1 MGKRKVLVIG
11 WDAADWK
18 AIDPLMDAGM
28 MPNLERMVNSGVRG
42 RLATLDPPLSPML
55 WTSIATGKRPYKH
68 GILGFTE
75 TGPDGKT
82 LRPVTNTHRR
92 VKAIWNIL
100 TQVGKRT
107 HVLGW
112 WPSHPAEPINGVMVS
127 NFYQHAEKP
136 INEPWPMRA
145 GTVHPA
151 ERSGEFA
158 DLRIHPAE
166 LTSAHI
172 APFVPGYE
180 QVDQDKEDGLS
191 SIARILADCSTV
203 HAAATYV
210 LEREEWDL
218 VGVYYDAIDHF
229 KHGFMKFH
237 PPRRPYIPEREFN
250 LYKGVV
256 TAAYRFHDLMLGRLL
271 DLAGEEATVLLL
283 SDHGFH
289 PDHLRPGALPREPAA
304 PAYEHSPYGIFC
316 IKGPG
321 IKQDELVHGASL
333 LDITP
338 TLLTLFGLPT
348 AKDMDGRPLL
358 EVFTDPPELNVIPSW
373 ELVEGECG
381 MHPRNQAADA
391 VSDMDRES
399 LRQLVDLGYVEDPG
413 EDMEQASVRTVR
425 ENRYFLARSYVD
437 GGRHLEALAILEDLF
452 AAAPDQLRY
461 GLQLAQSQ
469 LRLARTAE
477 ARITLE
483 HTRTARAAAHAEER
497 RKMLAAPAP
506 TVKAVAAPPKDP
518 GPYREEPAL
527 RMLETTVLL
536 AEQRTD
542 EAVALL
548 ERMSLEH
555 IFGERVQLRLGNAL
569 LKAQQWQRAM
579 LAFERAIA
587 HDVQADHAY
596 YGLGLAHLRN
606 GDAERAAGEFLR
618 CIGLNFH
625 RPFAHYHLGEA
636 YAQLGR
642 YTDSVHAYEVCLK
655 MAPGIN
661 KARLHLARLYEE
673 HLNDPDKAKVLR
685 AEVSERSAPNII
697 TVVSGLPRSGTSMM
711 MQALVAAG
719 LTPYM
724 DGKRSPDESNPNGYL
739 EHDSVKSL
747 ARDARFLEQAQGK
760 VVKVVAPLLP
770 YLQPRF
776 HYKVIFM
783 ERELD
788 EVIASQ
794 RRMLARDGKDKQAV
808 TYPLGL
814 HNAYKE
820 QLRKVERWQ
829 EQCPNVEMIRLH
841 YGEVIKEPHTAM
853 ERVGKFLGKQLDLD
867 AMAIAVHPELYR
879 EKSRTSSG
887 HLGQDE
893 VPPAGE

>member
-1 MGKRKVLVIG
+1 MSKRKVLLIG

-28 MPNLERMVNSGVRG
+28 MPNLERMVTSGVRG

-75 TGPDGKT
+75 TGPDGKD
-82 LRPVTNTHRR
+82 LRPVTNVHRR

-100 TQVGKRT
+100 TQEGKRT

-127 NFYQHAEKP
+127 NFYQRAHKQIHER
-136 INEPWPMRA
+136 WPMRA

-151 ERSGEFA
+151 DRSEEFA
-158 DLRIHPAE
+158 RLRIHPAE
-166 LTSAHI
+166 LTAAHI
-172 APFVPGYE
+172 APFVPDFA
-180 QVDQDKEDGLS
+180 QVDQDKERALI
-191 SIARILADCSTV
+191 SIARVLADCSTV

-210 LEREEWDL
+210 LEREEWDFA
-218 VGVYYDAIDHF
+218 GVYYDAIDHF

-271 DLAGEEATVLLL
+271 ELAGEEATVILI

-289 PDHLRPGALPREPAA
+289 PDHLRPRALPREPAG

-348 AKDMDGRPLL
+348 ASDMDGRPLL
-358 EVFTDPPELNVIPSW
+358 DVFVDPPELKVIPSW
-373 ELVEGECG
+373 EQVEGACG
-381 MHPRNQAADA
+381 MHPRNPAAEA

-413 EDMEQASVRTVR
+413 ENMEQASVRAVQ

-437 GGRHLEALAILEDLF
+437 GGRHMEALALF
-452 AAAPDQLRY
+452 VELFGAAPEQLRY
-461 GLQLAQSQ
+461 GLQLAQCQ
-469 LRLARTAE
+469 LRLGKAAE

-483 HTRTARAAAHAEER
+483 HTRKARAKAHEEER
-497 RKMLAAPAP
+497 KKMLAAPP
-506 TVKAVAAPPKDP
+506 PKDKPAAPPPKDL

-527 RMLETTVLL
+527 RLLETAVLL
-536 AEQRTD
+536 AEQRTE

-548 ERMSLEH
+548 ERIALEPAY
-555 IFGERVQLRLGNAL
+555 GERVQLRLGNAL
-569 LKAQQWQRAM
+569 LKARQWQRAM
-579 LAFERAIA
+579 AAFERAIA
-587 HDVQADHAY
+587 HDMQADHAY
-596 YGLGLAHLRN
+596 YGLGLAHLRS
-606 GDAERAAGEFLR
+606 GDPERAAQEMLR

-625 RPFAHYHLGEA
+625 RPFAHFHLGEA
-636 YAQLGR
+636 FVQLGR
-642 YTDSVHAYEVCLK
+642 YTDAAHAYEVCLK
-655 MAPGIN
+655 MAPGTN
-661 KARLHLARLYEE
+661 KARLQLADLCEE
-673 HLNDPDKAKVLR
+673 HLGDPAKAEALR
-685 AEVSERSAPNII
+685 VEVGERAAPNII

-711 MQALVAAG
+711 MQTLVAAG
-719 LTPYM
+719 LTPYT
-724 DGKRSPDESNPNGYL
+724 DGKRAADESNPNGYL
-739 EHDSVKSL
+739 EHASVKGL

-770 YLQPRF
+770 FLLPRF
-776 HYKVIFM
+776 HYKVVFM
-783 ERELD
+783 EREL
-788 EVIASQ
+788 EQVIASQ
-794 RRMLARDGKDKQAV
+794 RRMLARDGKEKKAK

-814 HNAYKE
+814 HNAFQE
-820 QLRKVERWQ
+820 HLRKVEHWQ
-829 EQCPNVEMIRLH
+829 TQSPNVEMLRLR
-841 YGEVIKEPHTAM
+841 YDDVLADPRTAM
-853 ERVGKFLGKQLDLD
+853 EQVGKFLGNQLDVETMVRVVDPKL
-867 AMAIAVHPELYR
+867 HR
-879 EKSRTSSG
+879 ERSG
-887 HLGQDE
+887 
-893 VPPAGE
+893 PANGSAR

>member
-1 MGKRKVLVIG
+1 MDKRKVLVIG

-18 AIDPLMDAGM
+18 AIDPLLDAGL
-28 MPNLERMVNSGVRG
+28 MPNLERMVSGGVRG

-82 LRPVTNTHRR
+82 LRPVTNVHRR

-100 TQVGKRT
+100 TQEGKRT

-127 NFYQHAEKP
+127 NFYQRAHKP
-136 INEPWPMRA
+136 IQQPWPMRP

-151 ERSGEFA
+151 GRIEEFA
-158 DLRIHPAE
+158 RLRIHPAE
-166 LTSAHI
+166 LTAAHI
-172 APFVPGYE
+172 APFVPDYM
-180 QVDQDKEDGLS
+180 QVDQEKEPGLT
-191 SIARILADCSTV
+191 SIARVLADCSTV

-210 LEREEWDL
+210 LEQEEWDFAA
-218 VGVYYDAIDHF
+218 VYYDAIDHF

-271 DLAGEEATVLLL
+271 QLAGEEATVLLL

-289 PDHLRPGALPREPAA
+289 PDHLRPRALPREPAG

-321 IKQDELVHGASL
+321 IKQDELVHGAGL

-348 AKDMDGRPLL
+348 ASDMDGRPLL
-358 EVFTDPPELNVIPSW
+358 EIFRDPPELKVIPSW
-373 ELVEGECG
+373 EEVEGACG

-391 VSDMDRES
+391 VSDMDRAS
-399 LRQLVDLGYVEDPG
+399 LRQLVELGYVEDPG
-413 EDMEQASVRTVR
+413 EDMEQASVRAVQ
-425 ENRYFLARSYVD
+425 ENRYYLARSYMD
-437 GGRHLEALAILEDLF
+437 GERHLEALVLLEELF
-452 AAAPDQLRY
+452 GAAPEQLRY
-461 GLQLAQSQ
+461 GLQLAQCQ
-469 LRLARTAE
+469 LRLGKAAE
-477 ARITLE
+477 ARSTLE
-483 HTRTARAAAHAEER
+483 RARSAREKAHEEER
-497 RKMLAAPAP
+497 KKVLSAPPPKGKPDAL
-506 TVKAVAAPPKDP
+506 PPKDS

-527 RMLETTVLL
+527 RLLETTVLL
-536 AEQRTD
+536 AEQRTV

-548 ERMSLEH
+548 ERMSMEKAY
-555 IFGERVQLRLGNAL
+555 GEKVQLRLGNAL
-569 LKAQQWQRAM
+569 LKTKQWDRAM
-579 LAFERAIA
+579 AAFERAIA

-596 YGLGLAHLRN
+596 YGLGLAHLRK
-606 GDAERAAGEFLR
+606 DEPERAAQEFLR

-636 YAQLGR
+636 FARMGR
-642 YTDSVHAYEVCLK
+642 YADAAQAYEVCLR
-655 MAPGIN
+655 MAPGTN
-661 KARLHLARLYEE
+661 RARLHLAQLCEE
-673 HLNDPDKAKVLR
+673 HLNDPAKAASLR
-685 AEVSERSAPNII
+685 AEVGEWTAPGII

-719 LTPYM
+719 LTPYT
-724 DGKRSPDESNPNGYL
+724 DGERVADESNPNGYF
-739 EHDSVKSL
+739 EHASVKGL

-770 YLQPRF
+770 FLQPRF
-776 HYKVIFM
+776 RYRVVFM
-783 ERELD
+783 ERDLE
-788 EVIASQ
+788 EVIGSQ
-794 RRMLARDGKDKQAV
+794 RRMLARTGNEKTSK

-814 HNAYKE
+814 HNAFKE
-820 QLRKVERWQ
+820 HLRKVERWL
-829 EQCPNVEMIRLH
+829 EQSPNVEMIRLR
-841 YGEVIKEPHTAM
+841 YDDVVADPHTAM
-853 ERVGKFLGKQLDLD
+853 EKVGGFLGNLPDVEGMARVVD
-867 AMAIAVHPELYR
+867 ATLHRERSGPAIGPDR
-879 EKSRTSSG
+879 
-887 HLGQDE
+887 
-893 VPPAGE
+893 